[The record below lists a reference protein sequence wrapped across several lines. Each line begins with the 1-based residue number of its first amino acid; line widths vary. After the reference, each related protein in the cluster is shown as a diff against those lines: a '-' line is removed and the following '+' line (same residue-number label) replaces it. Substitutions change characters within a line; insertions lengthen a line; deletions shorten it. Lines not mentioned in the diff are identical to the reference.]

1 VTIPNENIDW
11 SLCTWQ
17 GAKRAQLRQFLRLT
31 VRERLEAVEQMGQVA
46 EMLRGLN
53 DPSRKAAT
61 VRAMPL

>member
-1 VTIPNENIDW
+1 MIIPNEDIDW

-17 GAKRAQLRQFLRLT
+17 GAKRAQLRQFLKLT

-53 DPSRKAAT
+53 GPPRDSAT
-61 VRAMPL
+61 VDRMPL